1 MIKTRI
7 TEMLNIKYPILM
19 GGMHWVSFAEMVAAV
34 ANAGGL
40 GFLPSASFESTEALR
55 KEVRRAKD
63 LTDGPFGINISMLP
77 DVSPGEQTMEIIRMG
92 IEEKV
97 AAFETAGRSPE
108 PFIGLVKA
116 AKVPLIH
123 KITQVRFAKK
133 AEQVG
138 ADAVVIVGFEGGG
151 HLGMADVASTVLI
164 NKAARVLSVPV
175 IAAGGIVDGRGLL
188 AALALGADGVLM
200 GTRFLAS
207 KETPIHQNFK
217 NWIVDHTEN
226 DTSIVMRTIKNPMRV
241 MNNATAKTVC
251 EIEARGTTLEEILTY
266 AAGKFGKEAY
276 NSGDVDMGIISV
288 SEGIGVIDDIKTI
301 SQIMTDII
309 SEAEASLARINK
321 IMGDGKGR

>member
-55 KEVRRAKD
+55 KEVRRARD

-77 DVSPGEQTMEIIRMG
+77 DVSPGEQTLDIIRMG

-108 PFIGLVKA
+108 PFIPLTKA
-116 AKVPLIH
+116 AGVPLIH

-133 AEQVG
+133 AESVG

-200 GTRFLAS
+200 GTRFLAA

-217 NWIVDHTEN
+217 DWIVNHTEN
-226 DTSIVMRTIKNPMRV
+226 DTSVVMRSIKNPMRV
-241 MNNATAKTVC
+241 MDNATAKTVR

-266 AAGKFGKEAY
+266 AAGKFGKQAY

-301 SQIMTDII
+301 KEIMTDIV
-309 SEAEASLARINK
+309 SEAEAALARLEK
-321 IMGDGKGR
+321 IMGDGAAR

>member
-1 MIKTRI
+1 MITTRI
-7 TEMLNIKYPILM
+7 TELLNIKYPILM

-34 ANAGGL
+34 ADAGGL
-40 GFLPSASFESTEALR
+40 GFLPSASFESAEALR
-55 KEVRRAKD
+55 KEVKRAKD

-77 DVSPGEQTMEIIRMG
+77 DVSPGEQMLDIVRMG

-108 PFIGLVKA
+108 PFIGLTKA
-116 AKVPLIH
+116 ARIPLIH
-123 KITQVRFAKK
+123 KITQVRFARK
-133 AEQVG
+133 AEEVG
-138 ADAVVIVGFEGGG
+138 ADAVIIVGFEGGG

-207 KETPIHQNFK
+207 SETPIHENFK
-217 NWIVDHTEN
+217 KWIVEHSEN

-241 MNNATAKTVC
+241 MDNATARTVC

-266 AAGKFGKEAY
+266 AAGKFGKQAY

-288 SEGIGVIDDIKTI
+288 SEGIGVIDEIKSI
-301 SQIMTDII
+301 SQIMADIVA
-309 SEAEASLARINK
+309 EAEAGLKRLEN
-321 IMGDGKGR
+321 IMGNGKGR

>member
-7 TEMLNIKYPILM
+7 TEMFNIKYPILM

-34 ANAGGL
+34 ANAGGM
-40 GFLPSASFESTEALR
+40 GFLPSASFESTEALH
-55 KEVRRAKD
+55 KEVRRAKEM
-63 LTDGPFGINISMLP
+63 TDGPFGINISMLP

-108 PFIGLVKA
+108 PFIPLVKA
-116 AKVPLIH
+116 AGVPLIH

-133 AEQVG
+133 AESVG

-151 HLGMADVASTVLI
+151 HLGMADVTSTILI
-164 NKAARVLSVPV
+164 NKAARTIKVPV
-175 IAAGGIVDGRGLL
+175 IAAGGIVDGRGLI

-217 NWIVDHTEN
+217 DWIVNATEN
-226 DTSIVMRTIKNPMRV
+226 DTSVVMRSIKNPMRV
-241 MNNATAKTVC
+241 MDNATAKTVC

-266 AAGKFGKEAY
+266 AAGKFGKQAY

-288 SEGIGVIDDIKTI
+288 SEGIGIIDDVK
-301 SQIMTDII
+301 SVKEIMDDVVA
-309 SEAEASLARINK
+309 EAEQTLAKLNK
-321 IMGDGKGR
+321 IIGDNKAR